1 MREHHRSLF
10 KKLKQTKKKKGNR
23 TKKGRK
29 EGRDLFRW
37 EWESQIPI
45 KKWRKD
51 HQGQ

>member
-1 MREHHRSLF
+1 MREHHKSLF
-10 KKLKQTKKKKGNR
+10 KKLKQTQKKGNR